1 MKGSIVKCM
10 EEMVTEKFGAQKWD
24 ESMDRAGI
32 PAERRNFTVL
42 SDVKDADVHAIMKGI
57 SQTTSL
63 NMPQVMD
70 AFGEYWSTVFAPRV
84 YAAYFSS
91 AKSARE
97 LLLNLDHIHETVTKS
112 IKFAHPPRF
121 TYEWKGDK
129 RLIMHY
135 NSRRGMVALMPG
147 LVRGVGKHFKE
158 KLSVRVE
165 GNAVYV
171 DFP

>member
-10 EEMVTEKFGAQKWD
+10 EEMVTEKFGAAKWD
-24 ESMDRAGI
+24 ECMDRAGI
-32 PAERRNFTVL
+32 PVAQRNFTVL
-42 SDVKDADVHAIMKGI
+42 SDVNDANVRAIMKGI
-57 SQTTSL
+57 SQATAL

-70 AFGEYWSTVFAPRV
+70 AFGEYWSTVFAPHV

-97 LLLNLDHIHETVTKS
+97 LLLNLDHIHDTVTKS

-121 TYEWKGDK
+121 TYEWRGEK

-135 NSRRGMVALMPG
+135 SSARGMVALMPG
-147 LVRGVGKHFKE
+147 LVRGVGKHFNE
-158 KLSVRVE
+158 KLTVRVE